1 MTHPAYLRAFLVN
14 VAVAATLFVAP
25 ASAQQAADTVAPEA
39 GTDATSDAPVS
50 IDLVGTEAA
59 NVRSRNWMIAT
70 ANPIA
75 SEAGATIL
83 RNGGNAID
91 AMVAVQLS
99 LGLVEPQSS
108 GIGGGAFLVYWDAE
122 NSRLT
127 TFDGRETAP
136 MSATPTL
143 FQDADGNPLKFFDAV
158 VGGRSVGVPGT
169 PKLLE
174 AVHGRY
180 GSMPWATLFDGAIGI
195 AEMGFAVS
203 PRLAALIE
211 ADKDRLS
218 RFEDTK
224 AYFFKDDGTPLK
236 TGDTL
241 VNQAYADTLRLISE
255 QGTDAFYKGPIAEQI
270 VEAVQSAP
278 GNRGVMT
285 MEDLAAY
292 RLKERA
298 PICLDYRGFDV
309 CGMGPPSSGAL
320 TVGQILGTLRA
331 YDLKG
336 LGPNSAQAWRLI
348 GDASRLAFAD
358 RGRYM
363 ADQDFVPMPTKGL
376 IADGYLANRGVLLRE
391 NRLLEVSPGQ
401 PEFDHALYQ
410 ADDESI
416 ELPSTS
422 HFVIRDAAGNVVSM
436 TTTIENGFGSRL
448 MTGGFL
454 LNNELTDFSFR
465 THKDGYPIANRIEPG
480 KRPRSSM
487 APTIVM
493 KGGTPYLAIG
503 SPGGSRIIGYVAKTL
518 IAHIDWGLNL
528 QTSINMPHLVNRF
541 GTYDVEAGTAA
552 EALAPALEELGYKV
566 NVRDL
571 NSGLHGILVGEK
583 WLTGGADQRREGTII
598 GE

>member
-270 VEAVQSAP
+270 VKAVQSAP
-278 GNRGVMT
+278 GNPGVMA

-465 THKDGYPIANRIEPG
+465 THKDGYAIANRIEPG